1 VVRKLLRNGGPL
13 ALGVLGVAVLGLLL
27 VAGPAQSYLDARERV
42 EILALKDRALEQENT
57 RLEQRMADLHDPVHL
72 ELVAREQLGL
82 VRPGEIA
89 YTIIPPEELIEL
101 LGQIVKGK
109 VVRLEEYG
117 AFVEV
122 TPRTAR
128 VTGLVHVSEVDADY
142 VENIYAYLAE
152 GDEVDVKVLDVKE
165 DGKVDLSIKR
175 ADPEWQDEEVPN
187 LRSKLDKD
195 FNKRL
200 RRFMHKSQ
208 MIQGE
213 ARRQKRGR
221 IGT

>member
-1 VVRKLLRNGGPL
+1 MV
-13 ALGVLGVAVLGLLL
+13 
-27 VAGPAQSYLDARERV
+27 
-42 EILALKDRALEQENT
+42 
-57 RLEQRMADLHDPVHL
+57 
-72 ELVAREQLGL
+72 
-82 VRPGEIA
+82 
-89 YTIIPPEELIEL
+89 EL
-101 LGQIVKGK
+101 LGEIVKGK

-122 TPRTAR
+122 DIEGTAA
-128 VTGLVHVSEVDADY
+128 TGLVHVSEVAVDY

-152 GDEVDVKVLDVKE
+152 GDEVDVRVLDIKD

-175 ADPEWQDEEVPN
+175 ADPEWVDEEAPN

-221 IGT
+221 VGT

>member
-1 VVRKLLRNGGPL
+1 MVPL
-13 ALGVLGVAVLGLLL
+13 F
-27 VAGPAQSYLDARERV
+27 Q
-42 EILALKDRALEQENT
+42 
-57 RLEQRMADLHDPVHL
+57 
-72 ELVAREQLGL
+72 
-82 VRPGEIA
+82 PGD
-89 YTIIPPEELIEL
+89 
-101 LGQIVKGK
+101 IVKGT

-122 TPRTAR
+122 PLNEDGDES
-128 VTGLVHVSEVDADY
+128 VTGLVHVSEVDTDF

-152 GDEVDVKVLDVKE
+152 GDEVDVKVLDIKD

-175 ADPEWQDEEVPN
+175 ADPDWEDDETPN
-187 LRSKLDKD
+187 LRSKLDKN

-221 IGT
+221 LDA

>member
-1 VVRKLLRNGGPL
+1 MPLTARRASTRRQNRCPCGHPEPRK
-13 ALGVLGVAVLGLLL
+13 
-27 VAGPAQSYLDARERV
+27 
-42 EILALKDRALEQENT
+42 
-57 RLEQRMADLHDPVHL
+57 
-72 ELVAREQLGL
+72 
-82 VRPGEIA
+82 
-89 YTIIPPEELIEL
+89 ELIQL
-101 LGQIVKGK
+101 LGEIVKGK

-117 AFVEV
+117 AFVEI
-122 TPRTAR
+122 TTEDGAL

-152 GDEVDVKVLDVKE
+152 GDEVDVKILDVKE

-221 IGT
+221 IGS

>member
-1 VVRKLLRNGGPL
+1 VPAPAPYRGGTLARLRRHPRAPRSVDDRGPRARRTDDL
-13 ALGVLGVAVLGLLL
+13 
-27 VAGPAQSYLDARERV
+27 GPARPDHTRERG
-42 EILALKDRALEQENT
+42 R
-57 RLEQRMADLHDPVHL
+57 
-72 ELVAREQLGL
+72 
-82 VRPGEIA
+82 RPIR
-89 YTIIPPEELIEL
+89 EELIAL
-101 LGQIVKGK
+101 QGSIVKGK

-122 TPRTAR
+122 PTEDGGA
-128 VTGLVHVSEVDADY
+128 VTGLVHVSEVDADF

-152 GDEVDVKVLDVKE
+152 GDEVDVKILDVKE

-175 ADPEWQDEEVPN
+175 ADPDWQDEETPN

-213 ARRQKRGR
+213 ARRQRRGR
-221 IGT
+221 VGA

>member
-1 VVRKLLRNGGPL
+1 MCVVR
-13 ALGVLGVAVLGLLL
+13 
-27 VAGPAQSYLDARERV
+27 DDERV
-42 EILALKDRALEQENT
+42 PK
-57 RLEQRMADLHDPVHL
+57 
-72 ELVAREQLGL
+72 
-82 VRPGEIA
+82 
-89 YTIIPPEELIEL
+89 ELIPL
-101 LGQIVKGK
+101 QGNIIKGK

-117 AFVEV
+117 AFVEID
-122 TPRTAR
+122 TENGP
-128 VTGLVHVSEVDADY
+128 VTGLVHVSEVDSDF

-152 GDEVDVKVLDVKE
+152 GDEVDVRVLDVKE

-175 ADPEWQDEEVPN
+175 ADPDWQEEESVN

-213 ARRQKRGR
+213 ARRQRRGR
-221 IGT
+221 

>member
-1 VVRKLLRNGGPL
+1 MLARAPTGP
-13 ALGVLGVAVLGLLL
+13 
-27 VAGPAQSYLDARERV
+27 Q
-42 EILALKDRALEQENT
+42 
-57 RLEQRMADLHDPVHL
+57 
-72 ELVAREQLGL
+72 
-82 VRPGEIA
+82 
-89 YTIIPPEELIEL
+89 ELIQL
-101 LGQIVKGK
+101 QGQIVKGK

-122 TPRTAR
+122 PTEGGGA
-128 VTGLVHVSEVDADY
+128 VTGLVHVSEVSNDF
-142 VENIYAYLAE
+142 VENIYAELAE
-152 GDEVDVKVLDVKE
+152 GDEVDVKVLDVKD

-175 ADPEWQDEEVPN
+175 ADPDWQEEESVN

-195 FNKRL
+195 FNTRL

-221 IGT
+221 VGS

>member
-1 VVRKLLRNGGPL
+1 ML
-13 ALGVLGVAVLGLLL
+13 A
-27 VAGPAQSYLDARERV
+27 
-42 EILALKDRALEQENT
+42 RAPT
-57 RLEQRMADLHDPVHL
+57 TQR
-72 ELVAREQLGL
+72 
-82 VRPGEIA
+82 
-89 YTIIPPEELIEL
+89 ELIAL
-101 LGQIVKGK
+101 QGQIVKGK

-122 TPRTAR
+122 TSEDGVAI
-128 VTGLVHVSEVDADY
+128 TGLVHVSEVDADF

-175 ADPEWQDEEVPN
+175 ADPDWQDEETPN

-213 ARRQKRGR
+213 ARRQKRGHLDQ
-221 IGT
+221 

>member
-1 VVRKLLRNGGPL
+1 MV
-13 ALGVLGVAVLGLLL
+13 
-27 VAGPAQSYLDARERV
+27 
-42 EILALKDRALEQENT
+42 
-57 RLEQRMADLHDPVHL
+57 
-72 ELVAREQLGL
+72 ELV
-82 VRPGEIA
+82 GE
-89 YTIIPPEELIEL
+89 
-101 LGQIVKGK
+101 IVKGK

-117 AFVEV
+117 AFVEIE
-122 TPRTAR
+122 TEEHGA
-128 VTGLVHVSEVDADY
+128 VTGLVHVSEVDSDF

-152 GDEVDVKVLDVKE
+152 GDEVDVKVLDIKE

-221 IGT
+221 VGT

>member
-1 VVRKLLRNGGPL
+1 
-13 ALGVLGVAVLGLLL
+13 VALL
-27 VAGPAQSYLDARERV
+27 VRRNSLRTWGSRCERARR
-42 EILALKDRALEQENT
+42 NT
-57 RLEQRMADLHDPVHL
+57 HK
-72 ELVAREQLGL
+72 ELVTLR
-82 VRPGEIA
+82 GE
-89 YTIIPPEELIEL
+89 
-101 LGQIVKGK
+101 IVKGT
-109 VVRLEEYG
+109 VVRIEEYG

-122 TPRTAR
+122 KAPDGT
-128 VTGLVHVSEVDADY
+128 VITGLVHVSEVAADF
-142 VENIYAYLAE
+142 VDNIYAFLAE
-152 GDEVDVKVLDVKE
+152 GDEVDVKILDVKD

-175 ADPEWQDEEVPN
+175 ADPDWEDDETPQ

-221 IGT
+221 VGT

>member
-1 VVRKLLRNGGPL
+1 MRGH
-13 ALGVLGVAVLGLLL
+13 
-27 VAGPAQSYLDARERV
+27 RE
-42 EILALKDRALEQENT
+42 T
-57 RLEQRMADLHDPVHL
+57 H
-72 ELVAREQLGL
+72 
-82 VRPGEIA
+82 
-89 YTIIPPEELIEL
+89 EELIEL
-101 LGQIVKGK
+101 QGKIVKGK

-117 AFVEV
+117 AFVEIQTEDG
-122 TPRTAR
+122 TP
-128 VTGLVHVSEVDADY
+128 VTGLVHVSEVDADF

-152 GDEVDVKVLDVKE
+152 GDEVDVKVLDVKD

-175 ADPEWQDEEVPN
+175 ADPDWQDEETPN

-213 ARRQKRGR
+213 ARRQRRGR
-221 IGT
+221 IGS

>member
-1 VVRKLLRNGGPL
+1 
-13 ALGVLGVAVLGLLL
+13 
-27 VAGPAQSYLDARERV
+27 
-42 EILALKDRALEQENT
+42 
-57 RLEQRMADLHDPVHL
+57 M
-72 ELVAREQLGL
+72 
-82 VRPGEIA
+82 
-89 YTIIPPEELIEL
+89 IEL
-101 LGQIVKGK
+101 QGEIVKGK

-122 TPRTAR
+122 QTEDGGLA
-128 VTGLVHVSEVDADY
+128 TGLVHVSEVDADF

-152 GDEVDVKVLDVKE
+152 GDEVDVKILDVKE

-175 ADPEWQDEEVPN
+175 ADPEWQEEETPH

-213 ARRQKRGR
+213 ARRQKRGK
-221 IGT
+221 GS

>member
-1 VVRKLLRNGGPL
+1 MI
-13 ALGVLGVAVLGLLL
+13 AL
-27 VAGPAQSYLDARERV
+27 
-42 EILALKDRALEQENT
+42 QE
-57 RLEQRMADLHDPVHL
+57 LQ
-72 ELVAREQLGL
+72 
-82 VRPGEIA
+82 
-89 YTIIPPEELIEL
+89 
-101 LGQIVKGK
+101 GQIIKGK

-122 TPRTAR
+122 PWDETT
-128 VTGLVHVSEVDADY
+128 VTGLVHVSEVDADF

-152 GDEVDVKVLDVKE
+152 GDEVDVKVLDVKD

-175 ADPEWQDEEVPN
+175 ADPDWQDEEMPN

-221 IGT
+221 VGS

>member
-1 VVRKLLRNGGPL
+1 
-13 ALGVLGVAVLGLLL
+13 
-27 VAGPAQSYLDARERV
+27 
-42 EILALKDRALEQENT
+42 
-57 RLEQRMADLHDPVHL
+57 M
-72 ELVAREQLGL
+72 
-82 VRPGEIA
+82 IA
-89 YTIIPPEELIEL
+89 L
-101 LGQIVKGK
+101 LGEIVKGK

-122 TPRTAR
+122 TLEDGTA

-152 GDEVDVKVLDVKE
+152 GDEIDVKILDLKD

>member
-1 VVRKLLRNGGPL
+1 LI
-13 ALGVLGVAVLGLLL
+13 AL
-27 VAGPAQSYLDARERV
+27 Q
-42 EILALKDRALEQENT
+42 
-57 RLEQRMADLHDPVHL
+57 
-72 ELVAREQLGL
+72 
-82 VRPGEIA
+82 
-89 YTIIPPEELIEL
+89 
-101 LGQIVKGK
+101 GQIVKGK

-122 TPRTAR
+122 TTEDGTP
-128 VTGLVHVSEVDADY
+128 VTGLVHVSEVSTEF
-142 VENIYAYLAE
+142 VENIYAELAE
-152 GDEVDVKVLDVKE
+152 GDEVEVKVLDVKE

-175 ADPEWQDEEVPN
+175 ADPDWQEEESVN

-221 IGT
+221 ID

>member
-1 VVRKLLRNGGPL
+1 M
-13 ALGVLGVAVLGLLL
+13 
-27 VAGPAQSYLDARERV
+27 SAR
-42 EILALKDRALEQENT
+42 A
-57 RLEQRMADLHDPVHL
+57 PW
-72 ELVAREQLGL
+72 
-82 VRPGEIA
+82 RP
-89 YTIIPPEELIEL
+89 TEELIAL
-101 LGQIVKGK
+101 QGQIVKGK

-122 TPRTAR
+122 TTEDGEV
-128 VTGLVHVSEVDADY
+128 VTGLVHVSEVDSDF

-152 GDEVDVKVLDVKE
+152 GDEVDVKILDVKD

-175 ADPEWQDEEVPN
+175 ADPDWQDDETPN

-221 IGT
+221 VGS

>member
-1 VVRKLLRNGGPL
+1 MWHETGHGERGH
-13 ALGVLGVAVLGLLL
+13 LG
-27 VAGPAQSYLDARERV
+27 
-42 EILALKDRALEQENT
+42 T
-57 RLEQRMADLHDPVHL
+57 R
-72 ELVAREQLGL
+72 
-82 VRPGEIA
+82 
-89 YTIIPPEELIEL
+89 EELIQL
-101 LGQIVKGK
+101 QGQIVKGK

-122 TPRTAR
+122 ATEEGGA
-128 VTGLVHVSEVDADY
+128 VTGLVHVSEVDSDF

-175 ADPEWQDEEVPN
+175 ADPDWQDEETPH

>member
-1 VVRKLLRNGGPL
+1 
-13 ALGVLGVAVLGLLL
+13 L
-27 VAGPAQSYLDARERV
+27 V
-42 EILALKDRALEQENT
+42 
-57 RLEQRMADLHDPVHL
+57 
-72 ELVAREQLGL
+72 QLQ
-82 VRPGEIA
+82 
-89 YTIIPPEELIEL
+89 
-101 LGQIVKGK
+101 GQIVKGK

-122 TPRTAR
+122 QTEDGGV
-128 VTGLVHVSEVDADY
+128 VTGLVHVSEVDADF

-152 GDEVDVKVLDVKE
+152 GDEVDVKILDVKD

-175 ADPEWQDEEVPN
+175 ADPDWQDEESVN

-213 ARRQKRGR
+213 ARRQRRGR
-221 IGT
+221 VGS

>member
-1 VVRKLLRNGGPL
+1 MGFTC
-13 ALGVLGVAVLGLLL
+13 
-27 VAGPAQSYLDARERV
+27 ER
-42 EILALKDRALEQENT
+42 AH
-57 RLEQRMADLHDPVHL
+57 LHTQK
-72 ELVAREQLGL
+72 ELVTLR
-82 VRPGEIA
+82 GE
-89 YTIIPPEELIEL
+89 
-101 LGQIVKGK
+101 IVKGT
-109 VVRLEEYG
+109 VVRIEEYG

-122 TPRTAR
+122 KAPDGT
-128 VTGLVHVSEVDADY
+128 VITGLVHVSEVDADF
-142 VENIYAYLAE
+142 VDNIYAFLAE
-152 GDEVDVKVLDVKE
+152 GDEVDVKILDIKD

-175 ADPEWQDEEVPN
+175 ADPEWEDEETPQ

>member
-1 VVRKLLRNGGPL
+1 MPADPAWHGP
-13 ALGVLGVAVLGLLL
+13 
-27 VAGPAQSYLDARERV
+27 
-42 EILALKDRALEQENT
+42 
-57 RLEQRMADLHDPVHL
+57 DPPVFAHTP
-72 ELVAREQLGL
+72 R
-82 VRPGEIA
+82 
-89 YTIIPPEELIEL
+89 IPQELIQL
-101 LGQIVKGK
+101 QGKIVKGK

-122 TPRTAR
+122 ETDEGQT
-128 VTGLVHVSEVDADY
+128 VTGLVHVSEVDADF

-152 GDEVDVKVLDVKE
+152 GDEVDVKVLDIKE

-175 ADPEWQDEEVPN
+175 ADPEWQDEEIPN

-221 IGT
+221 IGS

>member
-1 VVRKLLRNGGPL
+1 MGPP
-13 ALGVLGVAVLGLLL
+13 V
-27 VAGPAQSYLDARERV
+27 PARS
-42 EILALKDRALEQENT
+42 T
-57 RLEQRMADLHDPVHL
+57 PDPH
-72 ELVAREQLGL
+72 Q
-82 VRPGEIA
+82 
-89 YTIIPPEELIEL
+89 ELIAL
-101 LGQIVKGK
+101 QGQIVKGK

-117 AFVEV
+117 AFVEIA
-122 TPRTAR
+122 TEEGGA
-128 VTGLVHVSEVDADY
+128 VTGLVHVSEVDADF

-152 GDEVDVKVLDVKE
+152 GDEVDVKILDVKE

-175 ADPEWQDEEVPN
+175 ADPDWQDEESVN

-213 ARRQKRGR
+213 ARRQRRGR
-221 IGT
+221 VGP

>member
-1 VVRKLLRNGGPL
+1 
-13 ALGVLGVAVLGLLL
+13 
-27 VAGPAQSYLDARERV
+27 
-42 EILALKDRALEQENT
+42 
-57 RLEQRMADLHDPVHL
+57 M
-72 ELVAREQLGL
+72 
-82 VRPGEIA
+82 
-89 YTIIPPEELIEL
+89 
-101 LGQIVKGK
+101 KGT

-122 TPRTAR
+122 PADEDET
-128 VTGLVHVSEVDADY
+128 VTGLVHVSEVNTDF

-152 GDEVDVKVLDVKE
+152 GDEVEVRIIDIKD

-175 ADPEWQDEEVPN
+175 ADPDWQEEDTPN
-187 LRSKLDKD
+187 LRSKLDKG

-213 ARRQKRGR
+213 ARRQRRGR
-221 IGT
+221 VQ

>member
-1 VVRKLLRNGGPL
+1 VRR
-13 ALGVLGVAVLGLLL
+13 
-27 VAGPAQSYLDARERV
+27 
-42 EILALKDRALEQENT
+42 DRA
-57 RLEQRMADLHDPVHL
+57 HGG
-72 ELVAREQLGL
+72 ARA
-82 VRPGEIA
+82 PA
-89 YTIIPPEELIEL
+89 APCEELIQL
-101 LGQIVKGK
+101 QGDIVKGK

-122 TPRTAR
+122 TAEDGTV
-128 VTGLVHVSEVDADY
+128 VTGLVHVSEVDADF

-152 GDEVDVKVLDVKE
+152 GDEVDVKILDIKE

-175 ADPEWQDEEVPN
+175 ADPDWQDDETPN

-221 IGT
+221 VGS

>member
-1 VVRKLLRNGGPL
+1 VGSSTHRPASGVADRGTAPYRGVSSGAGRWPVLRAPL
-13 ALGVLGVAVLGLLL
+13 A
-27 VAGPAQSYLDARERV
+27 PAERV
-42 EILALKDRALEQENT
+42 NQFEGRPRGGHDRVPRCLRA
-57 RLEQRMADLHDPVHL
+57 HL
-72 ELVAREQLGL
+72 TAHR
-82 VRPGEIA
+82 
-89 YTIIPPEELIEL
+89 ELIAL
-101 LGQIVKGK
+101 QGQIVKGK

-122 TPRTAR
+122 ISEEGAT
-128 VTGLVHVSEVDADY
+128 VTGLVHVSEVSTEF
-142 VENIYAYLAE
+142 VENIYAELAE
-152 GDEVDVKVLDVKE
+152 GDEVDVKVLDIKD

-175 ADPEWQDEEVPN
+175 ADPDWQDEESVN

-221 IGT
+221 VES

>member
-1 VVRKLLRNGGPL
+1 
-13 ALGVLGVAVLGLLL
+13 
-27 VAGPAQSYLDARERV
+27 VAGPPLVDRPVSVAFDEQGRLYVAESSGSNIPLAQQ
-42 EILALKDRALEQENT
+42 K
-57 RLEQRMADLHDPVHL
+57 ADPQH
-72 ELVAREQLGL
+72 
-82 VRPGEIA
+82 
-89 YTIIPPEELIEL
+89 
-101 LGQIVKGK
+101 K

-122 TPRTAR
+122 DLEGTVA
-128 VTGLVHVSEVDADY
+128 TGLVHVSEVAVDY
-142 VENIYAYLAE
+142 VENIYAFLAE
-152 GDEVDVKVLDVKE
+152 GDEVDVRLLDIKD
-165 DGKVDLSIKR
+165 DGKIDLSIKR
-175 ADPEWQDEEVPN
+175 ADPEWVDEEAPN

-221 IGT
+221 VGT

>member
-1 VVRKLLRNGGPL
+1 VARRDSAGEATERPLDRAANPEVLPMRGRLRTVVSFWGWSTT
-13 ALGVLGVAVLGLLL
+13 
-27 VAGPAQSYLDARERV
+27 GPARPVRSRRAGQQSSGRRS
-42 EILALKDRALEQENT
+42 R
-57 RLEQRMADLHDPVHL
+57 P
-72 ELVAREQLGL
+72 
-82 VRPGEIA
+82 RPGPRCLRA
-89 YTIIPPEELIEL
+89 RLTAHRELIAL
-101 LGQIVKGK
+101 QGQIVKGK

-122 TPRTAR
+122 TTEEGQT
-128 VTGLVHVSEVDADY
+128 VTGLVHVSEVSTEF
-142 VENIYAYLAE
+142 VENIYAELAE
-152 GDEVDVKVLDVKE
+152 GDEVEVKVLDIKD

-175 ADPEWQDEEVPN
+175 ADPDWQDEESVN

-221 IGT
+221 VDS

>member
-1 VVRKLLRNGGPL
+1 MLRAHL
-13 ALGVLGVAVLGLLL
+13 Q
-27 VAGPAQSYLDARERV
+27 PAHQ
-42 EILALKDRALEQENT
+42 
-57 RLEQRMADLHDPVHL
+57 
-72 ELVAREQLGL
+72 
-82 VRPGEIA
+82 
-89 YTIIPPEELIEL
+89 ELIAL
-101 LGQIVKGK
+101 QGQIVKGK

-122 TPRTAR
+122 TTEEGAT
-128 VTGLVHVSEVDADY
+128 VTGLVHVSEVSTEF
-142 VENIYAYLAE
+142 VENIYAELAE
-152 GDEVDVKVLDVKE
+152 GDEVDVKVLDIKD

-175 ADPEWQDEEVPN
+175 ADPDWQDEESVN

-221 IGT
+221 IE

>member
-1 VVRKLLRNGGPL
+1 MV
-13 ALGVLGVAVLGLLL
+13 
-27 VAGPAQSYLDARERV
+27 
-42 EILALKDRALEQENT
+42 
-57 RLEQRMADLHDPVHL
+57 
-72 ELVAREQLGL
+72 ELV
-82 VRPGEIA
+82 GE
-89 YTIIPPEELIEL
+89 
-101 LGQIVKGK
+101 IVKGT

-122 TPRTAR
+122 ALENGEA
-128 VTGLVHVSEVDADY
+128 VTGLVHVSEVDSDF

-152 GDEVDVKVLDVKE
+152 GDEVDVRILDVKE

-175 ADPEWQDEEVPN
+175 ADPDWEDEADVPN

-221 IGT
+221 VGS